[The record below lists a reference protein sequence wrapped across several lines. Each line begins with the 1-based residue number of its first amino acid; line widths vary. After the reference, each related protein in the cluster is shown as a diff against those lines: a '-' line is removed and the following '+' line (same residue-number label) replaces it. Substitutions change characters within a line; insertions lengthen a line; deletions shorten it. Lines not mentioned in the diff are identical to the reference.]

1 MRKNRNVWILLTGE
15 FVAGF
20 GLWLG
25 IIGDLEFMQDKVSSD
40 FLKSLILIAGIF
52 AGMIAGPL
60 AGKITDQYNKKTI
73 MLYSG
78 IARLISV
85 AFMFIAIETGSVW
98 WMIAF
103 LIAINLSAAF
113 YFPALQATLPLVV
126 EKKDLLQLNGIHT
139 SVSTLSRILG
149 TAAAGIFLSVMSLWT
164 LYLLAFISYV
174 VLFILTCFLKV
185 DEQKGKAHSIKEDA
199 ASDGQG
205 FKEVFPLIK
214 GQPLVLMTLVLTI
227 VPILFIGGFNLI
239 IIAISEIQNNPSV
252 KAWLYAAE
260 GISFMLGAFFVK
272 RYGNKSPYATLLFFS
287 TVIGISQLVL
297 YFTNMPIITVV
308 AFILFGFSVGT
319 YFPTA
324 ATIFQTNVPSDFHGR
339 FFSFRGMFDD
349 FTYQI
354 VLVATG
360 LLLDIIGFQ
369 QMTVIFGVLSL
380 LITGC
385 FYMKFRHGKRENSL
399 FEEAG

>member
-25 IIGDLEFMQDKVSSD
+25 IIGDLEFMQDKVASD
-40 FLKSLILIAGIF
+40 FLKSLILVAGIF
-52 AGMIAGPL
+52 AGIMFGPI
-60 AGKITDQYNKKTI
+60 AGKITDQYRKKTI

-78 IARLISV
+78 IARLLSV
-85 AFMFIAIETGSVW
+85 GFMFVAIETGSVV

-103 LIAINLSAAF
+103 LVSINISAAF

-139 SVSTLSRILG
+139 NVSTLSRILG
-149 TAAAGIFLSVMSLWT
+149 TAAAGIFLSIMSLWM
-164 LYLLAFISYV
+164 LYMFAFISYL
-174 VLFILTCFLKV
+174 VLLIVTCFLDV
-185 DEQKGKAHSIKEDA
+185 NEQKDKAQNMEAEAIPT
-199 ASDGQG
+199 GQG
-205 FKEVFPLIK
+205 FKNVFPVIK
-214 GQPLVLMTLVLTI
+214 DQPIVLMTLVLTI

-239 IIAISEIQNNPSV
+239 IIAISELQNNPSV

-272 RYGNKSPYATLLFFS
+272 RIQSKSPYVTLLFFS
-287 TVIGISQLVL
+287 AVIGISQLVL
-297 YFTNMPIITVV
+297 YFTTMPFLSVL
-308 AFILFGFSVGT
+308 AFILFGFSVGSF
-319 YFPTA
+319 FPTA

-354 VLVATG
+354 VLVTTG
-360 LLLDIIGFQ
+360 FLLDVVGFQ
-369 QMTVIFGVLSL
+369 HMTVMFGVLSL
-380 LITGC
+380 LITGG
-385 FYMKFRHGKRENSL
+385 FYVRFRYGNKAHSL
-399 FEEAG
+399 YNGVR

>member
-40 FLKSLILIAGIF
+40 FLKSLILVAGIF
-52 AGMIAGPL
+52 AGIIAGPL
-60 AGKITDQYNKKTI
+60 AGKITDQYNNKTI

-85 AFMFIAIETGSVW
+85 AFMFIAIETGSIW
-98 WMIAF
+98 WMIVF

-139 SVSTLSRILG
+139 NVSTLSRILG

-185 DEQKGKAHSIKEDA
+185 DEQKGKAQSIKEDA
-199 ASDGQG
+199 ASNGQG

-272 RYGNKSPYATLLFFS
+272 RNGNKSPYATLLFFS
-287 TVIGISQLVL
+287 TIIGISQLVL

-319 YFPTA
+319 FFPTA

-385 FYMKFRHGKRENSL
+385 FYMKFRHGNRENSL